1 MKSTQL
7 ALCLAPLLLT
17 GCVIG
22 NRGTVQVT
30 RNITWG
36 QELTDLKLALD
47 NGSITLS
54 EYQALRARVFESA
67 QPIPG
72 SDTWGGMVTFEEG
85 HHGVREGDAADAG
98 SEAEEH

>member
-1 MKSTQL
+1 MHAAKFT
-7 ALCLAPLLLT
+7 LCLAPLLLT

-54 EYQALRARVFESA
+54 EYQALRAKVFESA
-67 QPIPG
+67 HQIPG
-72 SDTWGGMVTFEEG
+72 SETWGGMVTFQEG
-85 HHGVREGDAADAG
+85 RHGLRDDDSVDAG
-98 SEAEEH
+98 PEEDER